1 MADER
6 GQAAEKPESKAE
18 ESGKVPVTTG
28 ETGERG
34 VPSVF
39 EEAWHPFMSLRR
51 EMDRVFEDF
60 VSRFG
65 TFPFRRSG
73 FELEPFR
80 RIESMFRPSVP
91 AMDFVEQDK
100 EYVVSAELP
109 GLDEKNLEVKLSGDV
124 LTIRGEKK
132 EEREEERPTYRLSER
147 RYGSF
152 QRSVQLPAD
161 VDAEKIDARFVK
173 GVLTVTLPKSEE
185 AMKKQRNVEV
195 KAE

>member
-1 MADER
+1 
-6 GQAAEKPESKAE
+6 
-18 ESGKVPVTTG
+18 
-28 ETGERG
+28 
-34 VPSVF
+34 
-39 EEAWHPFMSLRR
+39 
-51 EMDRVFEDF
+51 
-60 VSRFG
+60 
-65 TFPFRRSG
+65 
-73 FELEPFR
+73 
-80 RIESMFRPSVP
+80 MFRPSVP
-91 AMDFVEQDK
+91 AMDFVERDK

-124 LTIRGEKK
+124 LTIHGEKK
-132 EEREEERPTYRLSER
+132 EEQEEERPTYRVSER